1 MAVATTLAITAGVA
15 GVTKMVDAQMTKN
28 NAKAELKKQ
37 EQKANDAKTALAE
50 LEKNRQEVINPY
62 ENMANE
68 FENIGVATQASK
80 FAAEEADIALA
91 NTLDTIMQTGGGA
104 GGATA
109 LARAALESKRGISA
123 DIEKQEQANNTA
135 RAEGANQVQQLK
147 AQGEAYKFETQ
158 EARDVSKMD
167 RLQTEQDNA
176 EAMATQANNVKMAA
190 NQQMLGAVGGMTS
203 SLAGGVQSFGAGG
216 ANEYLGAVIPPTT
229 TP

>member
-1 MAVATTLAITAGVA
+1 MAVGTTLAIGAAVGGITS
-15 GVTKMVDAQMTKN
+15 MVGAQVQKN
-28 NAKAELKKQ
+28 EAKKQ
-37 EQKANDAKTALAE
+37 MDAEAKKANDAKTALE
-50 LEKNRQEVINPY
+50 EIEKNRQEVINPY

-68 FENIGVATQASK
+68 FENLGVATQASK

-123 DIEKQEQANNTA
+123 DIQKQEKANNDA

-158 EARDVSKMD
+158 EARDVTKMD
-167 RLQTEQDNA
+167 RLQSQQDNA
-176 EAMATQANNVKMAA
+176 EFREMQARNVKMAA
-190 NQQMLGAVGGMTS
+190 NQEMIGAVGGMAA
-203 SLAGGVQSFGAGG
+203 SLGTEDMFLGKTGKLFG
-216 ANEYLGAVIPPTT
+216 
-229 TP
+229 

>member
-1 MAVATTLAITAGVA
+1 MAVATSLAIGAGVK
-15 GVTKMVDAQMTKN
+15 GITSMVSAQMNKN
-28 NAKAELKKQ
+28 NAKEQMKIQ

-123 DIEKQEQANNTA
+123 DIQKQEQANNTA

-147 AQGEAYKFETQ
+147 AQGEAYKFKTQ
-158 EARDVSKMD
+158 EARDVTKMD

-176 EAMATQANNVKMAA
+176 EALAQQANNVKMAA
-190 NQQMLGAVGGMTS
+190 NQDMLGAVGGMAG
-203 SLAGGVQSFGAGG
+203 SLGAGISSG
-216 ANEYLGAVIPPTT
+216 DITFGKGRAFLPE
-229 TP
+229 

>member
-1 MAVATTLAITAGVA
+1 MAVATSLAIGAAVG
-15 GVTKMVDAQMTKN
+15 GITKMVGAQMQKN
-28 NAKAELKKQ
+28 AAKEEKLKQ
-37 EQKANDAKTALAE
+37 EKIANDSKLALEE

-80 FAAEEADIALA
+80 FQAEEADMSLA

-123 DIEKQEQANNTA
+123 DIQKQEQTNNTA

-158 EARDVSKMD
+158 EARDVTKMN
-167 RLQTEQDNA
+167 RLQVEQDNA
-176 EAMATQANNVKMAA
+176 TMLARQAEQTKQAA
-190 NQQMLGAVGGMTS
+190 NQQMLGALGGIGQD
-203 SLAGGVQSFGAGG
+203 LAGGLTGSIGKV
-216 ANEYLGAVIPPTT
+216 
-229 TP
+229 

>member
-28 NAKAELKKQ
+28 NAKAELIKQ

-176 EAMATQANNVKMAA
+176 EAMAMQANNVKMAA
-190 NQQMLGAVGGMTS
+190 NQQMLGAVSGMAS
-203 SLAGGVQSFGAGG
+203 DLAGGLTGSTGNQLGG
-216 ANEYLGAVIPPTT
+216 LLQG
-229 TP
+229 

>member
-1 MAVATTLAITAGVA
+1 MAVATALVVGTAIGGITKLVGAQVA
-15 GVTKMVDAQMTKN
+15 KN
-28 NAKAELKKQ
+28 EAKKEMEKQ
-37 EQKANDAKTALAE
+37 DQKANDAKMALEE

-68 FENIGVATQASK
+68 FENLGVATQASK
-80 FAAEEADIALA
+80 FQAEEADIALA

-123 DIEKQEQANNTA
+123 DIQKQEKANNDA

-158 EARDVSKMD
+158 EARDVTKMD
-167 RLQTEQDNA
+167 RLQSQQDNA
-176 EAMATQANNVKMAA
+176 EFREMQARNVKMAA
-190 NQQMLGAVGGMTS
+190 NQEMLSSVGTMATGLTGS
-203 SLAGGVQSFGAGG
+203 IKSFGAGG
-216 ANEYLGAVIPPTT
+216 ANQYIGQ
-229 TP
+229 

>member
-1 MAVATTLAITAGVA
+1 MAVATSLAIGAAVG
-15 GVTKMVDAQMTKN
+15 GITKMVGAQMQKN
-28 NAKAELKKQ
+28 AAKEDKLKQ
-37 EQKANDAKTALAE
+37 EKIANDSKLALEE

-80 FAAEEADIALA
+80 FQAEEADMSLA

-123 DIEKQEQANNTA
+123 DIQKQEQTNNTA

-158 EARDVSKMD
+158 EARDVTKMN
-167 RLQTEQDNA
+167 RLQVEQDNA
-176 EAMATQANNVKMAA
+176 TMLARQAEQTKQAA
-190 NQQMLGAVGGMTS
+190 NQQMLGALGGIGQD
-203 SLAGGVQSFGAGG
+203 LAGGLTGSIGKV
-216 ANEYLGAVIPPTT
+216 
-229 TP
+229 

>member
-1 MAVATTLAITAGVA
+1 MAVATSIAIAAGVA

-176 EAMATQANNVKMAA
+176 EAMAMQANNVKMAA
-190 NQQMLGAVGGMTS
+190 NQQMLGAVGGMAS

>member
-1 MAVATTLAITAGVA
+1 MAVATSIAIAAGIG

-28 NAKAELKKQ
+28 NAKAELIKQ

-176 EAMATQANNVKMAA
+176 EAMAMQANNVKMAA
-190 NQQMLGAVGGMTS
+190 NQQMLGAVGGMAS
-203 SLAGGVQSFGAGG
+203 DLAGGLTGSTGNQLGG
-216 ANEYLGAVIPPTT
+216 LLQG
-229 TP
+229 

>member
-1 MAVATTLAITAGVA
+1 MAVATTLAIGAAVGGITS
-15 GVTKMVDAQMTKN
+15 MVGAQVKKN
-28 NAKAELKKQ
+28 EAKKQ
-37 EQKANDAKTALAE
+37 MEAEAKKANDAKTALE
-50 LEKNRQEVINPY
+50 EIEKNRQEVINPY

-68 FENIGVATQASK
+68 FENLGVATQASK

-123 DIEKQEQANNTA
+123 DIQKQEKANNDA

-158 EARDVSKMD
+158 EARDVTKMD
-167 RLQTEQDNA
+167 RLQSQQDNA
-176 EAMATQANNVKMAA
+176 ENREMMARNAKMAA
-190 NQQMLGAVGGMTS
+190 NQEMISSVGTMATGLTGS
-203 SLAGGVQSFGAGG
+203 IKSFGAGG
-216 ANEYLGAVIPPTT
+216 KNEYIGI
-229 TP
+229 

>member
-1 MAVATTLAITAGVA
+1 MAVATSIAIAAGIG

-28 NAKAELKKQ
+28 NAKSELKKQ

-91 NTLDTIMQTGGGA
+91 NTLDTIMQTGGGS

-167 RLQTEQDNA
+167 RLQVEQDNA
-176 EAMATQANNVKMAA
+176 EAMAMQANNVKMAA
-190 NQQMLGAVGGMTS
+190 NQQMVGAVGSMTG
-203 SLAGGVQSFGAGG
+203 SLVGGLESLKGKTIG
-216 ANEYLGAVIPPTT
+216 
-229 TP
+229 

>member
-1 MAVATTLAITAGVA
+1 MAVATTLAIGAAVGGITS
-15 GVTKMVDAQMTKN
+15 MVGAQVKKN
-28 NAKAELKKQ
+28 EAKKQ
-37 EQKANDAKTALAE
+37 MEAEAKKANDAKTALE
-50 LEKNRQEVINPY
+50 EIEKNRQEVINPY

-68 FENIGVATQASK
+68 FENLGVATQASK

-123 DIEKQEQANNTA
+123 DIQKQEKANNDA

-158 EARDVSKMD
+158 EARDVTKMD
-167 RLQTEQDNA
+167 RLQSQQDNA
-176 EAMATQANNVKMAA
+176 ENREMMARNAKMAA
-190 NQQMLGAVGGMTS
+190 NQEMISSVGTMATGLTGS
-203 SLAGGVQSFGAGG
+203 IKSFNAGGK
-216 ANEYLGAVIPPTT
+216 NEYIGI
-229 TP
+229 

>member
-1 MAVATTLAITAGVA
+1 MAVATTLAIGAAVG
-15 GVTKMVDAQMTKN
+15 GITKLVGAQVQKN
-28 NAKAELKKQ
+28 EAKKQ
-37 EQKANDAKTALAE
+37 MESEAAKANDAKMALEE

-68 FENIGVATQASK
+68 FENLGVATQASK
-80 FAAEEADIALA
+80 FQAEEADIALA

-123 DIEKQEQANNTA
+123 DIQKQEKANNDA

-158 EARDVSKMD
+158 EARDVTKMD
-167 RLQTEQDNA
+167 RLQSEQFNA
-176 EAMATQANNVKMAA
+176 EAREQQARNVKLATNQEMISSVGTMATGLTGSIK
-190 NQQMLGAVGGMTS
+190 
-203 SLAGGVQSFGAGG
+203 SFGAGG
-216 ANEYLGAVIPPTT
+216 TNQYIGQ
-229 TP
+229 

>member
-1 MAVATTLAITAGVA
+1 MAVATALVVGAAVGGI
-15 GVTKMVDAQMTKN
+15 TKMVGAQVAKN
-28 NAKAELKKQ
+28 EAKKEMEKQ
-37 EQKANDAKTALAE
+37 NQKANDAKLALEE

-68 FENIGVATQASK
+68 FENLGVATQASK
-80 FAAEEADIALA
+80 FQAEEADIALA

-123 DIEKQEQANNTA
+123 DIQKQEKANNDA

-147 AQGEAYKFETQ
+147 AQGEAYKFESQ
-158 EARDVSKMD
+158 EQRDVNKMD
-167 RLQTEQDNA
+167 RLAQQQDNA
-176 EAMATQANNVKMAA
+176 EMMEAQANNARMQA
-190 NQQMLGAVGGMTS
+190 NQQMISAVGSTATSLTGMAGSSLGTIGAV
-203 SLAGGVQSFGAGG
+203 
-216 ANEYLGAVIPPTT
+216 

>member
-1 MAVATTLAITAGVA
+1 MAVATSIAIAAGIG

-28 NAKAELKKQ
+28 NAKSELIKQ

-91 NTLDTIMQTGGGA
+91 NTLDTIMQTGGGS

-167 RLQTEQDNA
+167 RLQVEQDNA
-176 EAMATQANNVKMAA
+176 EAMAMQANNVKMAA
-190 NQQMLGAVGGMTS
+190 NQQMVGAVGSMTG
-203 SLAGGVQSFGAGG
+203 SLVGGLESLKGKTIG
-216 ANEYLGAVIPPTT
+216 
-229 TP
+229 